1 MVQKRQRGQRLN
13 LFNNEEYV
21 NRAAPKK
28 QFPFGY
34 PIPELSDE
42 SGMQNRYHRTSRR
55 FFAGRRIRAGVA
67 GFLLALVFPLCRTS
81 AAEPRGIWWWTS
93 AGKTWGVDQVLG
105 DNNKETQALQFLKAW
120 NFGRVYCSFSSQT
133 RANPAVIRAWNTKLH
148 AAGISS
154 QLLLSENTWIFPEK
168 LSNFLTVHIQPKLID
183 FNAASTNA
191 AERYD
196 ALHLDI
202 EPHALPQ
209 WGTNTP
215 AGRKDLLFQ
224 YRDTLQAVRT
234 YLDQHGA
241 ADIPVYADLPV
252 WYDQLPTP
260 VGWDSTAER
269 DAWFAALGQS
279 LAGISLMAY
288 ERDTAASIES
298 AVSWEIQNF
307 TNECRVA
314 LEADVGPN
322 TNTWST
328 FAGLMA
334 MIQTE
339 ERTGSPPR
347 HLDVHHF
354 VTFHDLPQPIET
366 WRNGSFG
373 TNANRISVSG
383 DNADPDNDA
392 IPNLLEY
399 AFALDPLVASTT
411 GLPAGNLTDIGG
423 TNFLTLTF
431 HRPTSATDLTYT
443 VLIASNLYAWNTGCT
458 FVGTNITITTNA
470 ALISR
475 TMTNAVETVVVRDAW
490 PVPATVAR
498 FMKIEVTHP

>member
-1 MVQKRQRGQRLN
+1 M
-13 LFNNEEYV
+13 
-21 NRAAPKK
+21 
-28 QFPFGY
+28 
-34 PIPELSDE
+34 
-42 SGMQNRYHRTSRR
+42 MQNRYCRIPRQS
-55 FFAGRRIRAGVA
+55 FAGRVIRASVV
-67 GFLLALVFPLCRTS
+67 GFLLAWVSALSGAR

-93 AGKTWGVDQVLG
+93 AGQPWGVDQVLG
-105 DNNKETQALQFLKAW
+105 DNNKETQALQFFKAW
-120 NFGRVYCSFSSQT
+120 NFGRIYCSFSSAT

-154 QLLLSENTWIFPEK
+154 QLLLSENTWIFPQSRNN
-168 LSNFLTVHIQPKLID
+168 LLTVHIQPKLID
-183 FNAASTNA
+183 FNAASANA
-191 AERYD
+191 TERYD
-196 ALHLDI
+196 GLHLDI
-202 EPHALPQ
+202 EPHALSQ
-209 WGTNTP
+209 WGTSTP

-224 YRDTLQAVRT
+224 LRDTFQAVRT
-234 YLDQHGA
+234 YLDEHGA

-269 DAWFAALGQS
+269 DAWFVALGQS

-288 ERDTAASIES
+288 DRDTAAGIES
-298 AVSWEIQNF
+298 GVSWEIQNF

-314 LEADVGPN
+314 LEADVGTN
-322 TNTWST
+322 GNTWPSFT
-328 FAGLMA
+328 ALMG

-347 HLDVHHF
+347 RLDVHQF
-354 VTFHDLPQPIET
+354 AQFHDLPRPIET

-383 DNADPDNDA
+383 DAADPDLDA

-399 AFALDPLVASTT
+399 AFALDPLAPSKE
-411 GLPAGNLTDIGG
+411 GLPGGSLTTTAGMD
-423 TNFLTLTF
+423 FLTLTF
-431 HRPTSATDLTYT
+431 QRPAGATDLTYT
-443 VLIASNLYAWNTGCT
+443 VLVASNLYAWNTGCT

-475 TMTNAVETVVVRDAW
+475 SVTNALETVVVRDGW
-490 PVPATVAR
+490 PVPAADER
-498 FMKIEVTHP
+498 FMKIQVAHP

>member
-1 MVQKRQRGQRLN
+1 MQEWSER
-13 LFNNEEYV
+13 
-21 NRAAPKK
+21 
-28 QFPFGY
+28 
-34 PIPELSDE
+34 
-42 SGMQNRYHRTSRR
+42 SGMQNRYYGTFRGS
-55 FFAGRRIRAGVA
+55 FVGRVIRAGLVVC
-67 GFLLALVFPLCRTS
+67 LLALVFPLSRSC
-81 AAEPRGIWWWTS
+81 AAEPRGIWWWAS
-93 AGKTWGVDQVLG
+93 ASHPWGVDQVLG

-148 AAGISS
+148 TAGISS
-154 QLLLSENTWIFPEK
+154 QLLLSENTWIIPQDR
-168 LSNFLTVHIQPKLID
+168 SNLLTVHIQPKLID
-183 FNAASTNA
+183 FNAATTNTA
-191 AERYD
+191 QRYD

-224 YRDTLQAVRT
+224 LRDTFQAVRT

-260 VGWDSTAER
+260 VGWNSTAER

-314 LEADVGPN
+314 LEADVG
-322 TNTWST
+322 TSGNTWLNLYV
-328 FAGLMA
+328 LMA

-339 ERTGSPPR
+339 EHTGSPPR
-347 HLDVHHF
+347 RVDVHDF
-354 VTFHDLPQPIET
+354 VHFHDVPQPIET

-373 TNANRISVSG
+373 TNANRFSVSG
-383 DNADPDNDA
+383 DYADPDQDA

-399 AFALDPLVASTT
+399 AHGLDPLVASTT
-411 GLPAGNLTDIGG
+411 GLPAGDLTNIGG

-431 HRPTSATDLTYT
+431 QRPTSVTDLTYT
-443 VLIASNLYAWNTGCT
+443 VLVASNLYAWDTGCT
-458 FVGTNITITTNA
+458 FIGTNITSTTNT
-470 ALISR
+470 ALVSR
-475 TMTNAVETVVVRDAW
+475 SMTNALESVVVRDAW
-490 PVPATVAR
+490 PVSAAVAR
-498 FMKIEVTHP
+498 FMRIRVSHP